1 MLNGNVRLVA
11 VQGSRVD
18 SRQIAGKL
26 RADLAYI
33 LNGELELCQNL
44 LEPIRHEMELLRQR
58 DHDAFIRHVETKN
71 ETLANLR
78 DFEFQRQSVLQGAR
92 WNSAEQSFGSFLNI
106 CEQDQTLAGL
116 ARNLRTAAAE
126 CTRENQALGRMINM
140 QSRFFEFIMKQL
152 MPSRT
157 QNLVYQSDGNKFSG
171 SETRKL
177 VTV

>member
-1 MLNGNVRLVA
+1 MLNGKMTEM
-11 VQGSRVD
+11 D
-18 SRQIAGKL
+18 GKL

-44 LEPIRHEMELLRQR
+44 LEHIRHETELLQQR

-78 DFEFQRQSVLQGAR
+78 DFEFQRQSVLQGAK
-92 WNSAEQSFGSFLNI
+92 WNSTDFGSFLNI
-106 CEQDQTLAGL
+106 CEQDKTLAGL

-157 QNLVYQSDGNKFSG
+157 QNLVYQSNGNKFSG

>member
-1 MLNGNVRLVA
+1 MLNGNT
-11 VQGSRVD
+11 
-18 SRQIAGKL
+18 RQLDGKL

-33 LNGELELCQNL
+33 LNGELELCENL
-44 LEPIRHEMELLRQR
+44 LSHIRHETELLQNR

-92 WNSAEQSFGSFLNI
+92 WSSAEQSFGSFLNI
-106 CEQDQTLAGL
+106 CEQDQALAAL
-116 ARNLRTAAAE
+116 AHKLRTTAAE
-126 CTRENQALGRMINM
+126 CTRENHALGRMINM

-177 VTV
+177 VTI